1 MLSGKS
7 RIISGE
13 IAQSKVRGKALGD
26 ALAEGL
32 VKNDEKSSSYQ
43 KAQIDGKNDIHKKM
57 AI

>member
-32 VKNDEKSSSYQ
+32 VKKDEKSASYQ
-43 KAQIDGKNDIHKKM
+43 HKNIGGKNDVHKKM

>member
-1 MLSGKS
+1 MSGKT

-26 ALAEGL
+26 ALARDL
-32 VKNDEKSSSYQ
+32 VKKDEKSASYQ
-43 KAQIDGKNDIHKKM
+43 KTNIGGKNDVHKKM

>member
-1 MLSGKS
+1 MSGKTK
-7 RIISGE
+7 IINGQV
-13 IAQSKVRGKALGD
+13 AQSKVRGKALGD
-26 ALAEGL
+26 ALAQGL